1 MPPKLAEFSFVPPA
15 LFQVTVTFWT
25 DSTKPVPLLIL
36 MLMVEPE
43 TVKVPCESGVHA
55 IGVFVGVDD
64 GVKVAV
70 AVNVGVVVGVLV
82 AVGV

>member
-1 MPPKLAEFSFVPPA
+1 MLPKTAEFNLVPPP

-25 DSTKPVPLLIL
+25 DSAKPVPLLMV
-36 MLMVEPE
+36 MLIVEPE
-43 TVKVPCESGVHA
+43 IVNAPCESGVHA
-55 IGVFVGVDD
+55 IGVFVGVDVE
-64 GVKVAV
+64 VKMAV